1 MLCAQTFGE
10 QILLSP
16 DNRRVVE
23 QKLGAQID
31 WGNEAVRVLT
41 SKRAEVSLN
50 GAWNFA
56 PAASNVAPRN
66 NEWGFARVPGSWR
79 RNTDVLLQGE
89 GARWTGVN
97 FSELS
102 AGWYQRQ
109 VRIPA
114 DWNGRTIELDF
125 ARVST
130 DATIY
135 VNGQEAGKI
144 SWPEGKLDITR
155 LVTPGQTVTI
165 GAFVVATLD
174 RAEVQVLMG
183 QAPGQVY
190 TAKASLHSGGLV
202 GNVTLSSRPGGAHV
216 SDVFVQPS
224 TRTKQLKLD
233 VELAGVRQ
241 AGPVQVTAVLLDE
254 KGKEEKRFTQ
264 TLNVA
269 AGNKQTAQLA
279 WTWENPRLW
288 EYLQPNCTP

>member
-1 MLCAQTFGE
+1 VSQIERIVFMMHHRFFRVLFCLALCGLLTPAQMLCAQTFGE

-16 DNRRVVE
+16 DKRRVVE

-89 GARWTGVN
+89 GARWQGVN

-114 DWNGRTIELDF
+114 DWDGRTIELDF
-125 ARVST
+125 AAFRPMPRFTST
-130 DATIY
+130 
-135 VNGQEAGKI
+135 
-144 SWPEGKLDITR
+144 
-155 LVTPGQTVTI
+155 
-165 GAFVVATLD
+165 
-174 RAEVQVLMG
+174 AEK
-183 QAPGQVY
+183 P
-190 TAKASLHSGGLV
+190 AK
-202 GNVTLSSRPGGAHV
+202 
-216 SDVFVQPS
+216 
-224 TRTKQLKLD
+224 
-233 VELAGVRQ
+233 LAGLK
-241 AGPVQVTAVLLDE
+241 AKSISPDS
-254 KGKEEKRFTQ
+254 
-264 TLNVA
+264 
-269 AGNKQTAQLA
+269 
-279 WTWENPRLW
+279 
-288 EYLQPNCTP
+288 